1 MRFAAQKLTLLL
13 VAISTLSAQVEWK
26 QADPRHQWSF
36 PEDHWAHRSYRTEW
50 WYFTG
55 QLDAVEEP
63 GRLFG
68 YQFTFFRVGLSRERP
83 ELESDWSTQ
92 GLMMGHAA
100 VTDIEE
106 GRHQFSE
113 LLYREVP
120 LLGEFRTHPDEL
132 IAWTRGPV
140 ATDGRWT
147 LQWNGEAFDISMKD
161 RWRGLAM
168 ELETRPSKPL
178 VLQGPNGYSNKG
190 AGGASL
196 YYSFTRL
203 ETTGTL
209 EVGGRTWKVRGQSW
223 MDKEFSSSQL
233 GEGQVG
239 WDWFSLQLADGR
251 DLMLYVLRREDGSV
265 DFRNGTMVLPDGTPR
280 YLKLAEWTVTST
292 DSWESPATGAV
303 YPSRWRIEMPGERL
317 RLEIVPLL
325 ADQENRSRLP
335 GGVFYWEGA
344 VVVKDSKGALVGRGY
359 VELTGYGE
367 NNRPPV

>member
-1 MRFAAQKLTLLL
+1 MLLG
-13 VAISTLSAQVEWK
+13 VAVSTLFAQVEWK
-26 QADPRHQWSF
+26 VAEDRYPWSF

-55 QLDAVEEP
+55 HLETTEEP
-63 GRLFG
+63 SRVFG
-68 YQFTFFRVGLSRERP
+68 YQFTFFRVGLLPERP
-83 ELESDWSTQ
+83 DLESNWATQ
-92 GLMMGHAA
+92 GVMMGHAA
-100 VTDIEE
+100 ITDVQEE
-106 GRHQFSE
+106 KHYFSE

-120 LLGEFRTHPDEL
+120 LLGEFRRHPDTL
-132 IAWTRGPV
+132 IAWTRAPT

-147 LQWNGEAFDISMKD
+147 LEWNGQAFDISMKD
-161 RWRGLAM
+161 SWRKMAM
-168 ELETRPSKPL
+168 DLVTRPAKPL
-178 VLQGPNGYSNKG
+178 VFQGPNGFSNKG
-190 AGGASL
+190 SGGASL

-203 ETTGTL
+203 ETSGTL
-209 EVGGRTWKVRGQSW
+209 DVGGRMWKVRGQSW
-223 MDKEFSSSQL
+223 MDKEFGSSQL

-239 WDWFSLQLADGR
+239 WDWFSLQLNDGR

-265 DFRNGTMVLPDGTPR
+265 DFRNGTLVRSDGTPR
-280 YLKLAEWTVTST
+280 YLEPEEWSVRST
-292 DSWESPATGAV
+292 ETWESPATGAV
-303 YPSRWRIEMPGERL
+303 YPSRWIVELPDEKL

-344 VVVKDSKGALVGRGY
+344 VVVKGSDGVEIGKGY

>member
-1 MRFAAQKLTLLL
+1 MKFAVMKFAWVLVAVSTLL
-13 VAISTLSAQVEWK
+13 AQGEWK
-26 QADPRHQWSF
+26 AADSGYRWSF
-36 PEDHWAHRSYRTEW
+36 PQDHWAHRSYRTEW

-55 QLDAVEEP
+55 HLEADEEP
-63 GRLFG
+63 GRVFG
-68 YQFTFFRVGLSRERP
+68 YQFTFFRVGLMPERP
-83 ELESDWSTQ
+83 ALDSNWSTQ
-92 GLMMGHAA
+92 GLMMGHATI
-100 VTDIEE
+100 TDIKE
-106 GRHQFSE
+106 GQHYFSE

-120 LLGEFRTHPDEL
+120 LLGEFRPHPDEL
-132 IAWTRGPV
+132 IAWTRGPT

-147 LQWNGEAFDISMKD
+147 LQWNGQAFDISMKD
-161 RWRGLAM
+161 SWQELAM
-168 ELETRPSKPL
+168 DLETRPTKAL
-178 VLQGPNGYSNKG
+178 VLQGPNGYSKKG
-190 AGGASL
+190 TGGASL

-203 ETTGTL
+203 ETAGTL
-209 EVGGRTWKVRGQSW
+209 EVGGRSWKVRGQSW
-223 MDKEFSSSQL
+223 MDKEFGSSQL

-265 DFRNGTMVLPDGTPR
+265 DFRNGTLIHADGTAR
-280 YLKLAEWTVTST
+280 YLQSAEWTVKSA

-303 YPSRWRIEMPGERL
+303 YPSRWVIEVPEEDL
-317 RLEIVPLL
+317 DLAIVPLL

-344 VVVKDSKGALVGRGY
+344 VAVKDSAGAVVGKGY

>member
-1 MRFAAQKLTLLL
+1 MKFAVLKFAVLL
-13 VAISTLSAQVEWK
+13 VAVSTLLAQVHWK
-26 QADPRHQWSF
+26 VADPRHHWSF
-36 PEDHWAHRSYRTEW
+36 PEDHWAHRAYRTEW

-55 QLDAVEEP
+55 HLEAEEDP
-63 GRLFG
+63 GRFFG
-68 YQFTFFRVGLSRERP
+68 YQFTFFRVGLMPERP
-83 ELESDWSTQ
+83 ALDSNWATQ

-100 VTDIEE
+100 IADIKA
-106 GRHQFSE
+106 GRHTFSE

-120 LLGEFRTHPDEL
+120 LLGEFRSHPDSL

-147 LQWNGEAFDISMKD
+147 MQWNGHAFDISMKD
-161 RWRGLAM
+161 SWRKMAM
-168 ELETRPSKPL
+168 ELETRPTKSL
-178 VLQGPNGYSNKG
+178 VLQGPNGYSEKG

-209 EVGGRTWKVRGQSW
+209 EIGGRTWKVRGQSW
-223 MDKEFSSSQL
+223 MDKEFGSSQL

-265 DFRNGTMVLPDGTPR
+265 DFRNGTLVLAEGTPR
-280 YLKLAEWTVTST
+280 YLRPGEWTVKST
-292 DSWESPATGAV
+292 DTWESPATGAV
-303 YPSRWRIEMPGERL
+303 YPSRWRIELPADEL

-325 ADQENRSRLP
+325 AEQENRSRLP

-344 VVVKDSKGALVGRGY
+344 VVVKDVDGAVVGKGY